1 MKITWK
7 QGRGIPTFIK
17 GGAMGIVDGVP
28 VYAAGCAYPWRE
40 TEQAW
45 YWDSPRGDWLPVE
58 PCLTLG
64 RAYTNGVTL
73 QAGMLVL
80 GGRKS
85 TAEGPISLCD
95 AW

>member
-7 QGRGIPTFIK
+7 QGRGMPTFVK

-28 VYAAGCAYPWRE
+28 VYAAGCTYPWRE

-45 YWDSPRGDWLPVE
+45 HWDATRGDWFPVE

-64 RAYTNGVTL
+64 RASVMNTRAY
-73 QAGMLVL
+73 
-80 GGRKS
+80 
-85 TAEGPISLCD
+85 SLY
-95 AW
+95 